1 MTCVRQGFFWWEVDI
16 TYYTLKM
23 MSWTGLIWDLRP
35 VPKAAY
41 SVLELKNQN

>member
-1 MTCVRQGFFWWEVDI
+1 MTCVRQGFFWWEIDI

-41 SVLELKNQN
+41 SVLELKR